1 MLSEVVL
8 LRTSRFPSLETVY
21 NNLNRCMEMLG
32 GIDHFVP
39 KGSKVL
45 LKPNIGSVAR
55 PEEARNTDPKIIEGI
70 IILLRE
76 DGIGEITIAES
87 SIVGSD
93 TSAAFEEMGLD
104 KISKRHNVRLVDLKK
119 EPFIKKIV
127 PESLVLP
134 YIKLSAIVDEID
146 IFINLPKLKTI
157 FAVPISLGLK
167 NLKGLL
173 PDVEKKRFHHTML
186 AKAIIDLN
194 KVVKTNLTIID
205 GLVSS
210 ELYEPKETNCLI
222 AGSDVLAVD
231 AVTTRAIGLNP
242 AEIEYLRLAEEA
254 GIGILDLKKINV
266 LGEPLSE
273 IRLDLKLAPDRSEAF
288 SNLFPEVEIIDGE
301 ACSGCVASLYLS
313 LKMVRSKGI
322 MDKITGFKI
331 VLGLGVE
338 KIPSDEKVLCI
349 GNCAKKL
356 QGRYFLPGC
365 PFTYMDFSD
374 YLEKYLS

>member
-32 GIDHFVP
+32 GIDRFVP

-76 DGIGEITIAES
+76 AGIGEITIAES

-127 PESLVLP
+127 PESLVLS

-146 IFINLPKLKTI
+146 ILINLPKLKTI

-173 PDVEKKRFHHTML
+173 PDIEKKRFHHTML

-231 AVTTRAIGLNP
+231 AVTTKAIGLNP

-254 GIGILDLKKINV
+254 GIGTLDLKKINV

-273 IRLDLKLAPDRSEAF
+273 IRLDLKIAPDRSEAF
-288 SNLFPEVEIIDGE
+288 RNLFPEIEIIDGE
-301 ACSGCVASLYLS
+301 ACSGCAASLYLS
-313 LKMVRSKGI
+313 LKMARSKGI

-356 QGRYFLPGC
+356 QGRHFLPGC